1 MSSPFLYF
9 EHHFCAC
16 SVTIIM
22 ERTTGSYASFQLFRF
37 SGLKERL
44 AAFRDMGVRA
54 LEQEH
59 RAPVFSRHLGSG
71 AGSGFSLWP
80 DWSTYGYFAT
90 WQSEEELDM
99 HLQEKN
105 YSLPWSNYAVEQLK
119 VGLQCVQVH
128 GKWDG
133 AQPLKEA
140 SVDHQGRI
148 AVLTRA
154 RVRGLRLHRFWS
166 HVGQAARAIEDAPG
180 CLFTKGVGEWPLAMQ
195 ATFSIWESLD
205 AMRHF
210 AYTDKGHREIV
221 EKTRREKWYSEDM
234 FARFEIKSISG
245 SYRDLKMK

>member
-1 MSSPFLYF
+1 M
-9 EHHFCAC
+9 
-16 SVTIIM
+16 
-22 ERTTGSYASFQLFRF
+22 RTRSGSFATLQLFRF
-37 SGLKERL
+37 AGPGDQLS
-44 AAFRDMGVRA
+44 AFKDMGLRS
-54 LEQEH
+54 LEH
-59 RAPVFSRHLGSG
+59 RVKAPIFSRHMGSG

-148 AVLTRA
+148 AVL
-154 RVRGLRLHRFWS
+154 
-166 HVGQAARAIEDAPG
+166 
-180 CLFTKGVGEWPLAMQ
+180 
-195 ATFSIWESLD
+195 
-205 AMRHF
+205 
-210 AYTDKGHREIV
+210 
-221 EKTRREKWYSEDM
+221 
-234 FARFEIKSISG
+234 
-245 SYRDLKMK
+245 